1 MCVKGL
7 KFFLLSLAL
16 AAEAV
21 CTAADFD
28 PLEATLQEN
37 INHPAVQTRYQEAVA
52 QAMTPLLRTLR
63 NGGYSATTERRGEVV
78 TVTISADELFRP
90 NTAELNSRA
99 SAILTPL
106 WDQIK
111 RTEKYKVLIA
121 VHSDDTGDTM
131 YSDRLTEE
139 RANAVDEFFYVLN
152 SNRDTDIILYGL
164 GREDPV
170 ASNVSIANRRKN
182 RRVEIFFI
190 PTEQFINSVKRN
202 R

>member
-1 MCVKGL
+1 MKSLRHLLLILGL
-7 KFFLLSLAL
+7 TAY
-16 AAEAV
+16 AV
-21 CTAADFD
+21 CSAADFD
-28 PLEATLQEN
+28 PLEATLQDN
-37 INHPAVQTRYQEAVA
+37 INHPAVSNRYQEAVA

-63 NGGYSATTERRGEVV
+63 NGGYSTNTERRGEVV

-99 SAILTPL
+99 ASILTPL

-111 RTEKYKVLIA
+111 RTDKYKVLIA
-121 VHSDDTGDTM
+121 VHSDDTGDVL
-131 YSDRLTEE
+131 YSDRLTED
-139 RANAVDEFFYVLN
+139 RANAVDEFFYNLN
-152 SNRDTDIILYGL
+152 SHRDTDIILYGL

-170 ASNVSIANRRKN
+170 ASNVSIENRRKN

-190 PTEQFINSVKRN
+190 PTEQFINTIKRN